1 MATLSN
7 NDIARSIYLLSKD
20 KTAPERSVL
29 NEKVVKFL
37 FRKRLLS
44 KSGEILSHLTKII
57 NKEAGVLVAKVSS
70 VEALD
75 HKMKIY
81 LEQFLK
87 KTYSAKEVT
96 LLEILDKKLLGGLR
110 LEVNDEVMDLSVK
123 NKVKKLQEHLTRDIA

>member
-7 NDIARSIYLLSKD
+7 NDIARSIYLLVKD
-20 KTAPERSVL
+20 KGTAEQSIL
-29 NEKVVKFL
+29 YEKVVKFL

-57 NKEAGVLVAKVSS
+57 NKEEGTIVAKVSS

-75 HKMKIY
+75 HKTKIH

-87 KTYSAKEVT
+87 KRYTAKEVT
-96 LLEILDKKLLGGLR
+96 LVEVLEKKLLGGLR
-110 LEVNDEVMDLSVK
+110 LEVNDEVLDLSVK
-123 NKVKKLQEHLTRDIA
+123 NKVKKLQEHLTRE